1 MAGRRFLTGLQL
13 THRNFPDVSLGG
25 AFDVW
30 KTWCLPALL
39 FVFFCGGG
47 LSAGLLADDADDTAA
62 ELPAVTRY
70 DIPSSLDGKAQPVL
84 AWAPENAAAQPTPLF
99 VFLHS
104 WSSDYTQDNSKWL
117 RACAERG
124 WIWLHPN
131 FRGINQSPQACGSR
145 FARQDILDAID
156 HACTLWQVDRQ
167 RIYLAGV
174 SGGGHMSLLMAG
186 HHPERFSA
194 ISSWVGPTDLAEW
207 HRFHTQDGKPGKYAK
222 MIEKSLSGAPGT
234 SVEIDAD
241 YRDRSPVFH
250 LHRAVTL
257 PVSIW
262 AGVEDGHTGSV
273 PVSHSL
279 RAFNAICRGQQQPEI
294 SEAEIQ
300 QLVGDRQLQQPTAA
314 DVADD
319 AELDRKIF
327 LRRRAGPSIVTIFDG
342 GHESLPTAALAW
354 LSRQQRVAKIG
365 E

>member
-1 MAGRRFLTGLQL
+1 MRKLVCLTVVMWSVVCSGG
-13 THRNFPDVSLGG
+13 VS
-25 AFDVW
+25 
-30 KTWCLPALL
+30 TC
-39 FVFFCGGG
+39 
-47 LSAGLLADDADDTAA
+47 LLADDAA
-62 ELPAVTRY
+62 ESEASLPVTLQY
-70 DIPSSLDGKAQPVL
+70 DIPSSLDGKSQPVL
-84 AWAPENAAAQPTPLF
+84 AWAPDTAKVQKTPLF

-117 RACAERG
+117 KACAERG

-145 FARQDILDAID
+145 LARQDILDAIE
-156 HACTLWQVDRQ
+156 HACELWQVDRE

-194 ISSWVGPTDLAEW
+194 ISAWVGPTDLAQW

-222 MIEKSLSGAPGT
+222 MIEKSLLGAPGT
-234 SVEIDAD
+234 SPEIDAE
-241 YRDRSPVFH
+241 YRDRSPVYH
-250 LHRAVTL
+250 LHQATTL

-279 RAFNAICRGQQQPEI
+279 WAFNAVCRGLQRPEI
-294 SEAEIQ
+294 SDLEIQ
-300 QLVGDRQLQQPTAA
+300 QLVRDRQLQQPTADDMA
-314 DVADD
+314 EDV
-319 AELDRKIF
+319 ELGRKIF
-327 LRRRAGPSIVTIFDG
+327 LRRRAGPSVVTIFDG
-342 GHESLPTAALAW
+342 GHESLPPAAMAW
-354 LSRQQRVAKIG
+354 LSRQQRIARAG

>member
-1 MAGRRFLTGLQL
+1 MRKLVCLTAVMWSVVCSGG
-13 THRNFPDVSLGG
+13 VS
-25 AFDVW
+25 
-30 KTWCLPALL
+30 TC
-39 FVFFCGGG
+39 
-47 LSAGLLADDADDTAA
+47 LLADDAA
-62 ELPAVTRY
+62 ESEASLPATLQY
-70 DIPSSLDGKAQPVL
+70 DIPSSLDGKSQPVL
-84 AWAPENAAAQPTPLF
+84 AWAPDTAKVQKTPLF

-117 RACAERG
+117 KACAERG

-145 FARQDILDAID
+145 LARQDILDAIE
-156 HACTLWQVDRQ
+156 HACELWQVDRE

-194 ISSWVGPTDLAEW
+194 ISAWVGPTDLAQW

-222 MIEKSLSGAPGT
+222 MIEKSLLGAPGT
-234 SVEIDAD
+234 SPEIDAE
-241 YRDRSPVFH
+241 YRDRSPVYH
-250 LHRAVTL
+250 LHQATTL

-279 RAFNAICRGQQQPEI
+279 WAFNAVCRGLQRPEI
-294 SEAEIQ
+294 SDLEIQ
-300 QLVGDRQLQQPTAA
+300 QLVRDGQLQQPTADDMA
-314 DVADD
+314 EDV
-319 AELDRKIF
+319 ELGRKIF
-327 LRRRAGPSIVTIFDG
+327 LRRRAGPSVVTIFDG
-342 GHESLPTAALAW
+342 GHESLPPAAMAW
-354 LSRQQRVAKIG
+354 LSRQQRIARAG

>member
-1 MAGRRFLTGLQL
+1 MRKLVCLTVVMWSVVCSGG
-13 THRNFPDVSLGG
+13 VS
-25 AFDVW
+25 
-30 KTWCLPALL
+30 TC
-39 FVFFCGGG
+39 
-47 LSAGLLADDADDTAA
+47 LLADDAA
-62 ELPAVTRY
+62 ESEASLPATLQY
-70 DIPSSLDGKAQPVL
+70 DIPSSLDGKSQPVL
-84 AWAPENAAAQPTPLF
+84 AWAPDTAKVQKTPLF

-117 RACAERG
+117 KACAERG

-145 FARQDILDAID
+145 LARQDILDAIE
-156 HACTLWQVDRQ
+156 HACELWQVDRE

-194 ISSWVGPTDLAEW
+194 ISAWVGPTDLAQW

-222 MIEKSLSGAPGT
+222 MIEKSLLGAPGT
-234 SVEIDAD
+234 SPEIDAE
-241 YRDRSPVFH
+241 YRDRSPVYH
-250 LHRAVTL
+250 LHQATTL

-279 RAFNAICRGQQQPEI
+279 WAFNAVCRGLQRPEI
-294 SEAEIQ
+294 SDLEIQ
-300 QLVGDRQLQQPTAA
+300 QLVRDGQLQQPTADDMA
-314 DVADD
+314 EDV
-319 AELDRKIF
+319 ELGRKIF
-327 LRRRAGPSIVTIFDG
+327 LRRRAGPSVLTIFDG
-342 GHESLPTAALAW
+342 GHESLPPAAMAW
-354 LSRQQRVAKIG
+354 LSRQQRIARAG

>member
-1 MAGRRFLTGLQL
+1 MRKLVCLTVVMWSVVCSGG
-13 THRNFPDVSLGG
+13 VS
-25 AFDVW
+25 
-30 KTWCLPALL
+30 TC
-39 FVFFCGGG
+39 
-47 LSAGLLADDADDTAA
+47 LLADDAA
-62 ELPAVTRY
+62 ESEASLPATLQH
-70 DIPSSLDGKAQPVL
+70 DIPSSLDGKSQPVL
-84 AWAPENAAAQPTPLF
+84 AWAPDTAKVQKTPLF

-117 RACAERG
+117 EACAERG

-145 FARQDILDAID
+145 LARQDILDAIE
-156 HACTLWQVDRQ
+156 HACELWQVDRE

-194 ISSWVGPTDLAEW
+194 ISAWVGPTDLAQW

-222 MIEKSLSGAPGT
+222 MIEKSLLGAPGT
-234 SVEIDAD
+234 SPEIDAE
-241 YRDRSPVFH
+241 YRDRSPVYH
-250 LHRAVTL
+250 LHQATTL

-279 RAFNAICRGQQQPEI
+279 WAFNAVCRGLQRPEI
-294 SEAEIQ
+294 SDLEIQ
-300 QLVGDRQLQQPTAA
+300 QLVRDGQLQQPTADDMA
-314 DVADD
+314 EDV
-319 AELDRKIF
+319 ELGRKIF
-327 LRRRAGPSIVTIFDG
+327 LRRRAGPSVVTIFDG
-342 GHESLPTAALAW
+342 GHESLPPAAMAW
-354 LSRQQRVAKIG
+354 LSRQQRIARAG

>member
-1 MAGRRFLTGLQL
+1 MWSVVCSGG
-13 THRNFPDVSLGG
+13 VS
-25 AFDVW
+25 
-30 KTWCLPALL
+30 TC
-39 FVFFCGGG
+39 
-47 LSAGLLADDADDTAA
+47 LLADDAA
-62 ELPAVTRY
+62 ESEASLPATLQY
-70 DIPSSLDGKAQPVL
+70 DIPSSLDGKSQPVL
-84 AWAPENAAAQPTPLF
+84 AWAPDTAKVQKTPLF

-117 RACAERG
+117 KACAERG

-145 FARQDILDAID
+145 LARQDILDAIE
-156 HACTLWQVDRQ
+156 HACELWQVDRE

-194 ISSWVGPTDLAEW
+194 ISAWVGPTDLAQW

-222 MIEKSLSGAPGT
+222 MIEKSLLGAPGT
-234 SVEIDAD
+234 SPEIDAE
-241 YRDRSPVFH
+241 YRDRSPVYH
-250 LHRAVTL
+250 LHQATTL

-279 RAFNAICRGQQQPEI
+279 WAFNAVCRGLQRPEI
-294 SEAEIQ
+294 SDLEIQ
-300 QLVGDRQLQQPTAA
+300 QLVRDRQLQQPTADDMA
-314 DVADD
+314 EDV
-319 AELDRKIF
+319 ELGRKIF
-327 LRRRAGPSIVTIFDG
+327 LRRRAGPSVVTIFDG
-342 GHESLPTAALAW
+342 GHESLPPAAMAW
-354 LSRQQRVAKIG
+354 LSRQQRIARAG